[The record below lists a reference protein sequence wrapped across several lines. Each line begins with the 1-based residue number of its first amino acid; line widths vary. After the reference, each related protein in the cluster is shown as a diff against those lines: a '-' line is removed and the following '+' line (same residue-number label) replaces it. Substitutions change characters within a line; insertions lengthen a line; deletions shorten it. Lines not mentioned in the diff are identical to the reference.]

1 MKRIKAGFLIF
12 LFFQVAALAGQATI
26 NSPYSRYGLGELHGK
41 NINTKIQGMGGI
53 AIAMWNSGMLN
64 PANPASYGKIDSASF
79 ILDVSLFGVY
89 MNHRTTLQSESS
101 NLMTLN
107 YVFFGFPV
115 TRWWRTSLG
124 IMPFSK
130 IGYDVKLE
138 IDMSQYNF
146 NNVINEINGQGGINR
161 FYWGNGFNIGKRL
174 RLGIDATFL
183 FGRAQRSSM
192 VYFPDSIYI
201 AGTKIENSTT
211 AEDFIFDYGIQYDIP
226 LSNNQM
232 ITLGAVYANKFNLR
246 AKRSTIAYT
255 LNGGFNGDVEFPL
268 DTLLYE
274 PDAEGTIILP
284 SKFGFG
290 LVYRK
295 HDRWLLGAD
304 FEWQNWEKFRA
315 FGLNDSLDNAWRV
328 SVGGQLTPKHT
339 SISSLLK
346 RMTYRAGFHYDD
358 SYVNIYGHSINQYG
372 ITIGVTFPMKRSKTT
387 IDLAIEA
394 GTRGTTKDNLI
405 QENYV
410 RFSFAVAIFENWFQ
424 KRKYQ

>member
-1 MKRIKAGFLIF
+1 MKIIKAGFLIF
-12 LFFQVAALAGQATI
+12 LFFQVAALAGQTI
-26 NSPYSRYGLGELHGK
+26 NSPYSRFGLGELHGK
-41 NINTKIQGMGGI
+41 NINTKIQGMGGVS
-53 AIAMWNSGMLN
+53 IAMWNSGMLN

-89 MNHRTTLQSESS
+89 TNQRTSLQSESS

-130 IGYDVKLE
+130 MGYDVKLA

-146 NNVINEINGQGGINR
+146 TNVINEIKGDGGINR
-161 FYWGNGFNIGKRL
+161 FYWGNGFNIGKHL

-183 FGRAQRSSM
+183 FGRAQRSSQ
-192 VYFPDSIYI
+192 VYFPDSLYI

-211 AEDFIFDYGIQYDIP
+211 GEDFIFDYGIQYDIP
-226 LSNNQM
+226 LGNDQL
-232 ITLGAVYANKFNLR
+232 ITLGAIYANKFNLN

-274 PDAEGTIILP
+274 PESEGAIILP
-284 SKFGFG
+284 SRFGVG
-290 LVYRK
+290 VVYRK
-295 HDRWLLGAD
+295 QDKWLVGAD

-315 FGLNDSLDNAWRV
+315 FGLNDSLDNAWRA
-328 SVGGQLTPKHT
+328 SIGGQLTPKHT

-346 RMTYRAGFHYDD
+346 RMTYRAGFHYED
-358 SYVNIYGHSINQYG
+358 SYVNLYGHSINQYG